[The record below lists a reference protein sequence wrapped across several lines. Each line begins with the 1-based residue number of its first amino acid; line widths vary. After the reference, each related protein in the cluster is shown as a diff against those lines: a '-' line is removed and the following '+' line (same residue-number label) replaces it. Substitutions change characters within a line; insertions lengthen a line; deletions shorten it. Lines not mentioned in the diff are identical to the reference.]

1 MSLKTTIEKIR
12 ALETEKKSLL
22 IEIEALKKM
31 ADAKANTLESEVSAL
46 RDEVKSLKM
55 LIEQA
60 EPSPASPN
68 KIKI

>member
-22 IEIEALKKM
+22 IEIESLKKM
-31 ADAKANTLESEVSAL
+31 VDAKANTLESEVGAL

-60 EPSPASPN
+60 EPSSASPN